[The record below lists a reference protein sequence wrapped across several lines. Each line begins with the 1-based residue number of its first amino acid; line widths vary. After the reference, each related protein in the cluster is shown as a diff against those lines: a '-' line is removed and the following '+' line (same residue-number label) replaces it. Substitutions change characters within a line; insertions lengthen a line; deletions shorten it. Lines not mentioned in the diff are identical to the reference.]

1 MFTIINGIVT
11 IILMQTSFYTYI
23 IISSKNQIVE
33 VAVNLQ
39 FVQVPFK
46 KLYKLVPFKWSVNS

>member
-46 KLYKLVPFKWSVNS
+46 KLYKLVPFK